1 MTMQI
6 DLPGDLMPQQIV
18 TKPGEIGPMK
28 LGRLKKTHP
37 RLNVQ
42 RVRMLKAMLRG
53 GHHLLADPDVMS
65 VVFPKYT
72 YETDATYQER
82 CRRAYYENVFG
93 LLMNQISAGLA
104 QDPVQYVTEVNEDT
118 KVAKEPDEYW
128 LDLLDDAGPPS
139 EDGSGK
145 KSLDEILRGV
155 CVEALTCGWAWV
167 QTELPEALPE
177 DDENFPTS
185 LLEQEEAG
193 GLRAYLVPWCTDMV
207 TDWEERRGKLLWLRT
222 YQCEQVAEN
231 PAASRDDKKHV
242 WTIWTPTEWIRYEY
256 VQKKNESPKGDEDVI
271 SPAKRGAHSFKR
283 VPFSRLDFCA
293 PNEAQL
299 WVGDQIESICRQYFN
314 RQNGEAFQ
322 WTQYNYQQLYE
333 FLAPEVAG
341 IDTPISEA
349 QMDPQRAQR
358 RRAPGMV
365 HVRGADDKA
374 QFIGPNMQGADVGA
388 KATVEMRDAIFR
400 VVQQMALAQD
410 TSGAML
416 RRSAESKKVDSQGTE
431 ILLGAIGIKVV
442 TLANNLRL
450 LLAAGREDATVEP
463 PEMKGYAKFSI
474 LDVDA
479 IIARAVDIETAN
491 IPSATYQIEQ
501 KYQLAVAHLGPETP
515 PETLVQIREELEEAI
530 TQDQFTGAM
539 LPDPAD
545 NPFGEDDEEVD
556 PEEKAEDEEFA
567 KEDEEFE
574 SFFKKGKDK

>member
-1 MTMQI
+1 
-6 DLPGDLMPQQIV
+6 MPQQVV

-28 LGRLKKTHP
+28 LARLKKTNP
-37 RLNVQ
+37 RLNIA
-42 RVRMLKAMLRG
+42 RIRMLKALLRG
-53 GHHLLADPDVMS
+53 GHHLLEDKDVMNA
-65 VVFPKYT
+65 VFPKYT

-104 QDPVQYVTEVNEDT
+104 QDPVSYVLEIGED
-118 KVAKEPDEYW
+118 PDEYW
-128 LDLLDDAGPPS
+128 AELLKDAGPPS

-145 KSLDEILRGV
+145 KTLDQILRDV
-155 CVEALTCGWAWV
+155 CIEALTCGWAWV
-167 QTELPEALPE
+167 QTELPEQLADDDPE
-177 DDENFPTS
+177 KPTS

-193 GLRAYLVPWCTDMV
+193 GLRAYLLPWCTDQV
-207 TDWEERRGKLLWLRT
+207 TDWEEKKGKLLWLRT
-222 YQCEQVAEN
+222 YQCEQIAED
-231 PAASRDDKKHV
+231 PSASRDDKKHV

-256 VQKKNESPKGDEDVI
+256 LQKKNEPPKTDEEVL
-271 SPAKRGAHSFKR
+271 SPAKRGPHSFKR
-283 VPFSRLDFCA
+283 VPFSRLDFCS
-293 PNEAQL
+293 PGGAQL

-349 QMDPQRAQR
+349 QMDPARAQR

-365 HVRGADDKA
+365 HVRGSDDKA

-442 TLANNLRL
+442 TLANNLML
-450 LLAAGREDATVEP
+450 LLTSGRDDSGEEP
-463 PEMKGYAKFSI
+463 PALKGYAKFSI
-474 LDVDA
+474 IDVDS
-479 IIARAVDIETAN
+479 IIARAVEIETAN

-515 PETLVQIREELEEAI
+515 ADTLITIREELEKAI
-530 TQDQFTGAM
+530 TQDQFTDAM

-545 NPFGEDDEEVD
+545 NPFGDEEEIDPEDAADDEEFD
-556 PEEKAEDEEFA
+556 KLMGKKKEENVKGEKGEKPK
-567 KEDEEFE
+567 KENP
-574 SFFKKGKDK
+574 FK